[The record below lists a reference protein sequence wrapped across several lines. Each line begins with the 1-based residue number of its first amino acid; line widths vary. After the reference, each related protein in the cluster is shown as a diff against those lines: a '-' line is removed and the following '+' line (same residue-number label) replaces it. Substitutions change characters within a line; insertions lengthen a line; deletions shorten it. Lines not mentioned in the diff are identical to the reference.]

1 MENFAKTIR
10 GAKFFDA
17 DVPRLAAALTEI
29 GLQMKTQ
36 NALMIEQIAAL
47 EKVASRLARLNLRED
62 GGKDNVR
69 L

>member
-1 MENFAKTIR
+1 MIDFASTMR
-10 GAKFFDA
+10 GAKYYDS
-17 DVPRLAAALTEI
+17 DVPRIAAALTEI
-29 GLQMKTQ
+29 GSQMKIQ
-36 NALMIEQIAAL
+36 NTLLSEQIAAL